1 MAESRMRRLGRM
13 ALLVSELGFGAS
25 NVAVAP
31 EGEKALLRAFAL
43 GIDFVD
49 GAGLQG
55 QRVHDQRGP
64 QPAPRPGGCA
74 ASAKITFCVSSS

>member
-1 MAESRMRRLGRM
+1 MAESRMRRLGRT

-43 GIDFVD
+43 GIDFVETGRVYRGSEYMIG
-49 GAGLQG
+49 GALSRLRDRGG
-55 QRVHDQRGP
+55 VRRQRKSHFV
-64 QPAPRPGGCA
+64 
-74 ASAKITFCVSSS
+74 